1 MNDLKQYLKIKV
13 IDKRVYISMIN
24 IRKLKRI
31 CALTGIHLYH
41 ESTQLPKGY
50 YISSAQ
56 LNQFLSVMNDAGIDV
71 KVIGKE

>member
-1 MNDLKQYLKIKV
+1 MNELKQYLKIKV

-41 ESTQLPKGY
+41 ESTQIPKGY
-50 YISSAQ
+50 YISSTQ

>member
-1 MNDLKQYLKIKV
+1 MNDLKQYLKIKI

-41 ESTQLPKGY
+41 ENTQIPKGY
-50 YISSAQ
+50 YISSTQ